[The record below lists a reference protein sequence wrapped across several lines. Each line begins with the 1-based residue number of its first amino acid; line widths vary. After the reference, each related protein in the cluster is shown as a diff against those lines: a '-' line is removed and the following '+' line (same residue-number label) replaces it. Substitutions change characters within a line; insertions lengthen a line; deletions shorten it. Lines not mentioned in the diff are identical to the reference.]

1 MYIFPRFIV
10 KIFVDLKKQWR
21 YVMEEKILLLNTFL
35 KSIKFK
41 QPQSYL
47 NLTIVPLF
55 NEQTCKNPY
64 VLLED
69 ALKTGKF
76 TIKEVSQSGSVPE
89 LFVINELEQDV
100 LLLEGDILIGAKQHR
115 TINATMIV
123 GRKSEQKIPVSCV
136 ERGRWSYRSDK
147 FSASDFFTDL
157 DLRMIKARSVG
168 RSLKQRRRFDSNQGD
183 IWDEINRKQVFFK
196 TYSHTESIDDV
207 YFCISDSTHD
217 YLENFDLL
225 EGQTGFG
232 VFINGQL
239 FCIEIFGIDNVIEKV
254 FEKVLGSYI
263 HKAIEFIRVFGEG
276 QEKKL
281 SNFEELLKANIETVY
296 NLKKDCFKSV
306 GEGFDLRF
314 ESQDLTGYALEHNSK
329 IVHMAS
335 FFSSK
340 ANGKLKEVFDDED
353 DVIF

>member
-1 MYIFPRFIV
+1 
-10 KIFVDLKKQWR
+10 
-21 YVMEEKILLLNTFL
+21 MEEKILLLNTFL

-168 RSLKQRRRFDSNQGD
+168 RSLKQRRRFDSDQGD

-207 YFCISDSTHD
+207 YF
-217 YLENFDLL
+217 
-225 EGQTGFG
+225 
-232 VFINGQL
+232 
-239 FCIEIFGIDNVIEKV
+239 
-254 FEKVLGSYI
+254 
-263 HKAIEFIRVFGEG
+263 A
-276 QEKKL
+276 
-281 SNFEELLKANIETVY
+281 
-296 NLKKDCFKSV
+296 
-306 GEGFDLRF
+306 
-314 ESQDLTGYALEHNSK
+314 
-329 IVHMAS
+329 
-335 FFSSK
+335 
-340 ANGKLKEVFDDED
+340 
-353 DVIF
+353 